1 MKKALL
7 RLYKD
12 ESAVTSIEYALMG
25 TLIAVVIVVSVGSVG
40 VNLSALYNYVRDK
53 VVLAMQ

>member
-12 ESAVTSIEYALMG
+12 ESAVTAMEYALMAS
-25 TLIAVVIVVSVGSVG
+25 LIAVVIIVSVGSVG
-40 VNLSALYNYVRDK
+40 ASLGALYDYVKDK
-53 VVLAMQ
+53 VVLAVQ